1 MNEFLWS
8 KLSREIKKIDILL
21 KMHNQCYLLQIAR
34 HDNSSLHPQPYLFML
49 LQCITIGFIGFA
61 LLGLTFF
68 AVAGVAGD

>member
-1 MNEFLWS
+1 
-8 KLSREIKKIDILL
+8 
-21 KMHNQCYLLQIAR
+21 MHNQCYLLQIAR